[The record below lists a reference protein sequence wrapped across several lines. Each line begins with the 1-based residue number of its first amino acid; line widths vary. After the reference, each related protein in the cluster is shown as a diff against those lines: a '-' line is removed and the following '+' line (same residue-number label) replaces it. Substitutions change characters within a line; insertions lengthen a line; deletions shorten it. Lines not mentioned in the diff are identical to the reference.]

1 MTKRFMVRKVFIN
14 KKNKQLTVPLSRK
27 EIKKRHPTLRFDED
41 LFVKLEFLRR
51 KKDGNRSRT

>member
-51 KKDGNRSRT
+51 KKHGHGGRS